1 MIPEDWEVKQI
12 SDFQPFV
19 TSGSRGW
26 AAFYSDRGSPFI
38 RITNLSRSSIYLDLE
53 DLRFVEL
60 PANDSESARTQLQH
74 GDVLI
79 SITADIGLIGYVS
92 STVPK
97 SAYINQ
103 HIALVR
109 FDSSEISPKFVAYFL
124 ATENSQKLFR
134 ALTDSGAKAGMNLTT
149 VQQIHLALPPTKAEQ
164 EAIAD
169 ALSDADALIES
180 LEQLIAK
187 KRQIKQGAMRELLS
201 GKKRLPGFTG
211 DWQVKHLGEV
221 APLQR
226 GFDLPTSRIHQG
238 SYPVVYSNGIL
249 NRHSAFMVRGPGV
262 VTGRSGTIGAVH
274 FVDQNFWPHN
284 TTLWVTDFKG
294 NDSKFVFYL
303 LASIGLERFATGSG
317 VPTLNRN
324 DVHAFRVCIPP
335 SAQEQTAIA
344 AILSDMDAEIAAL
357 EARLAKA
364 RQLKQGMMQE
374 LLIGRTRLL

>member
-1 MIPEDWEVKQI
+1 MEVKPGYKQTEVGMIPEDWEVKQI

-134 ALTDSGAKAGMNLTT
+134 ALTDWG
-149 VQQIHLALPPTKAEQ
+149 
-164 EAIAD
+164 
-169 ALSDADALIES
+169 
-180 LEQLIAK
+180 
-187 KRQIKQGAMRELLS
+187 RR
-201 GKKRLPGFTG
+201 
-211 DWQVKHLGEV
+211 
-221 APLQR
+221 R
-226 GFDLPTSRIHQG
+226 G
-238 SYPVVYSNGIL
+238 
-249 NRHSAFMVRGPGV
+249 
-262 VTGRSGTIGAVH
+262 
-274 FVDQNFWPHN
+274 
-284 TTLWVTDFKG
+284 
-294 NDSKFVFYL
+294 
-303 LASIGLERFATGSG
+303 
-317 VPTLNRN
+317 
-324 DVHAFRVCIPP
+324 
-335 SAQEQTAIA
+335 
-344 AILSDMDAEIAAL
+344 
-357 EARLAKA
+357 
-364 RQLKQGMMQE
+364 
-374 LLIGRTRLL
+374 